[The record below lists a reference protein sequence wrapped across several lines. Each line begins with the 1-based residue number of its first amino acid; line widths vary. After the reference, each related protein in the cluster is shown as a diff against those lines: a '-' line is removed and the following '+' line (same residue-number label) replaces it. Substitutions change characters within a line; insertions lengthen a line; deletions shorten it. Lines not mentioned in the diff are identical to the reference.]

1 MTKLSEVER
10 IKIQSNY
17 LRGNLKKELK
27 NQLTGSV
34 ASDEQ
39 QLIKFHGI
47 YQQDDRDRRKERAIR
62 KHEKAY
68 SFMLRLRIPAGK
80 ITAQQFANIFAVTE
94 TNATGVVK
102 ITTRQTVQLHGVIK
116 FKLKPTLKW
125 FDQFNLDAIA
135 ACGDVNRNVI
145 ATNNYLEGGIREE
158 IVNIATKI
166 SEEFLPKS
174 NSYKEIWLDGEKIS
188 QDSTSDEI
196 IEPIYGKTYLPRK
209 FKIAVAVP
217 PYNDADVLAND
228 IGIIAII
235 ENETLVGFNVAAG
248 GGMGRTHGNEATYPR
263 VASIIGYV
271 SKDKVFRVMTEILK
285 FQRDHGNRSDRKLS
299 RLKYTIDNFGLA
311 EFTKYIEEKSGFKL
325 EPAKKI
331 NFKQRND
338 NLGWK
343 LDSFGN
349 NLYTIFVENG
359 RIVDGKQH
367 KIKTALKEIVALNKS
382 EFQFTPNQNVAIIN
396 VKEQDKKAID
406 QILAKYGVH
415 DYHASLSGIRQNA
428 MACVALNT
436 CPLAL
441 AEAQRYLP
449 DLLSKVE
456 KLLKKHKLLDD
467 GIVTRM
473 TGCPNGCARPYLAEI
488 GFVGT
493 AMGQYDLHLGG
504 DRLGFRLNKIYKKS
518 IKEAE
523 ILEILDGLFADYS
536 KNRQKGQS
544 FGDFSQ
550 KLNFLN

>member
-10 IKIQSNY
+10 IKTKSNY
-17 LRGNLKKELK
+17 LRGDLKKELK

-34 ASDEQ
+34 SNDEQ

-47 YQQDDRDRRKERAIR
+47 YQQDDRDRRKERALK

-80 ITAQQFANIFAVTE
+80 ITAQQFSNIFDVTE
-94 TNATGVVK
+94 THGTGIVK

-116 FKLKPTLKW
+116 FHLKPTLQW

-145 ATNNYLEGGIREE
+145 ASNNYLADGIREE
-158 IVNIATKI
+158 VIDISTKI
-166 SEEFLPKS
+166 SKKFLPQS
-174 NSYKEIWLDGEKIS
+174 NAYKEVWLDGEKII
-188 QDSTSDEI
+188 QDSDKDEV

-209 FKIAVAVP
+209 FKIALAVP

-235 ENETLVGFNVAAG
+235 EKGKLVGFNVAAG

-263 VASIIGYV
+263 VADIIGYV
-271 SKDKVFRVMTEILK
+271 TKDKIFVVMEEILK

-299 RLKYTIDNFGLA
+299 RLKYTIDNFGL
-311 EFTKYIEEKSGFKL
+311 EKFVNYLQEKLGFKL
-325 EPAKKI
+325 EKAKEIKFI
-331 NFKQRND
+331 QRND
-338 NLGWK
+338 NLGWEQES
-343 LDSFGN
+343 LGN
-349 NLYTIFVENG
+349 YLYTIFVENG
-359 RIVDGKQH
+359 RIIDSESC
-367 KIKTALKEIVALNKS
+367 KIKTALKEIIALEKS
-382 EFQFTPNQNVAIIN
+382 EFQFTANQNVAITN
-396 VKEQDKKAID
+396 VKAKDKKLID
-406 QILAKYGVH
+406 DILSKYGINS
-415 DYHASLSGIRQNA
+415 YQQGLSAIRQNS

-449 DLLSKVE
+449 DLLV
-456 KLLKKHKLLDD
+456 KLESLLNKYQLQDD

-493 AMGQYDLHLGG
+493 SLGRYDLHLGG

-518 IKEAE
+518 LNEAE
-523 ILEILDGLFADYS
+523 ILTVLDGLFADYA
-536 KNRQKGQS
+536 KQRKEDQT
-544 FGDFSQ
+544 FGDFTQ
-550 KLNFLN
+550 NLDFLN